1 MLHVTG
7 RLSGAQRLYS
17 VQVYTGVKLGT
28 AQVYRQPGPG
38 AGKLSSAQAVDT
50 GDTVASSVLRIV
62 T

>member
-1 MLHVTG
+1 M
-7 RLSGAQRLYS
+7 
-17 VQVYTGVKLGT
+17 YTGVKLGT
-28 AQVYRQPGPG
+28 AQVYRQPGPGPG